1 MGPGAPWDAVIA
13 MPDLRGIVFTLLSE
27 TSGVRGAWPMLWHS
41 HGLRRV
47 TCEVRGEGSVRLP
60 LDAPALVQTLA
71 LALQAA
77 GKTAAA
83 QRLHARWAD
92 LRGSAAPYATELSD
106 PDLIAMISRENTS
119 CKPAR
124 REWQALKSQPM
135 INFGG
140 HLRVLRVVS
149 SKTANH

>member
-1 MGPGAPWDAVIA
+1 M
-13 MPDLRGIVFTLLSE
+13 
-27 TSGVRGAWPMLWHS
+27 
-41 HGLRRV
+41 
-47 TCEVRGEGSVRLP
+47 RLP

-92 LRGSAAPYATELSD
+92 LRESGVTTLARGSAAPYATELSD
-106 PDLIAMISRENTS
+106 PDLIALISRENTS

-124 REWQALKSQPM
+124 RAWQALKSQPS

-140 HLRVLRVVS
+140 HLQILRVVS
-149 SKTANH
+149 SETANH